1 MSSPYLSYIEE
12 IMRTKRFREST
23 IRSYRQWIK
32 RFILFHHKKHPN
44 DLHNQEVEQFLSY
57 LANQRNLAPQSQ
69 AVALNALVFLY
80 KEVVN
85 KPLSL
90 QLDFRHSK
98 RQAKLPVVL
107 THNEVTAL
115 LNALSPPHVLMAQL
129 MYGSGLRKSEM
140 LRLRVKDIDFDYFG
154 IEVWDA
160 KGGKHRRVTLAKS
173 LISAIQKQIT
183 VAYQYYLSDQLKSD
197 YAGVYLP
204 HALAK
209 KYPSAPYDF
218 AWHYLF
224 PSQSLSRDPNGA
236 CIRRHHLDP
245 SGIQK
250 ALKAARAKANIRKS
264 ICCHTLRHSFA
275 THLLLRGTDIR
286 TIQAQLGHSDIRTTQ
301 IYTHVLNMGADGV
314 ASPLDLV

>member
-1 MSSPYLSYIEE
+1 MSSPYLCFVEE
-12 IMRTKRFREST
+12 KMRTRRFREST
-23 IRSYRQWIK
+23 IRSYSLWIK
-32 RFILFHHKKHPN
+32 RFILFNQKRHPS
-44 DLHNQEVEQFLSY
+44 DMHNHQVEAFLTH
-57 LANQRNLAPQSQ
+57 LANERNLAPQSQ

-80 KEVVN
+80 NEVVN
-85 KPLSL
+85 NPLSL
-90 QLDFRHSK
+90 TMDFRQSK
-98 RQAKLPVVL
+98 RHAKLPVVL
-107 THNEVTAL
+107 TNAEVTSL
-115 LNALSPPHVLMAQL
+115 LNALSPPHLLMAQL

-140 LRLRVKDIDFDYFG
+140 LRLRIKDIDFDFFG

-173 LISAIQKQIT
+173 LVTFIQKQIST
-183 VAYQYYLSDQLKSD
+183 AQQYYQSDKLKKEYS
-197 YAGVYLP
+197 GVYLP

-224 PSQSLSRDPNGA
+224 PSHSLSKDPNDG

-245 SGIQK
+245 TGIQK
-250 ALKAARAKANIRKS
+250 ALKAARTKAQLLKPIS
-264 ICCHTLRHSFA
+264 CHTLRHSFA
-275 THLLLRGTDIR
+275 THLLQRGTDIR

-314 ASPLDLV
+314 TSPLDAI

>member
-12 IMRTKRFREST
+12 KMRTKRFREST

-32 RFILFHHKKHPN
+32 RFILFHQKKHPS
-44 DLHNQEVEQFLSY
+44 DLHNHEVEQFLSH

-107 THNEVTAL
+107 TRHEVTAL
-115 LNALSPPHVLMAQL
+115 IDALSPPHVLMAQL
-129 MYGSGLRKSEM
+129 MYGSGLRKTEM
-140 LRLRVKDIDFDYFG
+140 LRLRIKDIDFDYFG

-173 LISAIQKQIT
+173 LVAAIQKQIT
-183 VAYQYYLSDQLKSD
+183 VAYQYYQSDKLKNE

-204 HALAK
+204 YALAK
-209 KYPSAPYDF
+209 KYPAAPLDF

-224 PSQSLSRDPNGA
+224 PSHSLSKDPNDG

-250 ALKAARAKANIRKS
+250 ALKAARIKTHIRKP
-264 ICCHTLRHSFA
+264 ITCHTLRHSFA
-275 THLLLRGTDIR
+275 THLLQRGTDIR

-314 ASPLDLV
+314 ASPLDMV